1 MLSIE
6 MILGLIASS
15 VAIIII
21 IAGTWIYLLIRKDDW
36 KDYSDSDPKDDNQEY
51 EKFMENYRAGKIK
64 STKAN
69 FNDDI
74 PF

>member
-1 MLSIE
+1 LNIDIILMLMAGST
-6 MILGLIASS
+6 
-15 VAIIII
+15 AIIVIT
-21 IAGTWIYLLIRKDDW
+21 AGTWIYLLIRKDDW